1 MKAAITRRKDW
12 TAMMRN
18 ITQLKLYIMVHPV
31 PSKLNPIP
39 HWAEENES
47 RAAAESEA
55 PSTRSSKTSSQSS
68 SKASSSYSS
77 TASASSS
84 KESKAM
90 LVHSSRAP
98 KLDSSPRSTSGR
110 VKRVVSH
117 KSYGLTMS
125 NPIGS

>member
-1 MKAAITRRKDW
+1 MKAEMTRRRDW

-31 PSKLNPIP
+31 PSKVNPIP
-39 HWAEENES
+39 HWFEEKES
-47 RAAAESEA
+47 RASTVSEA

-77 TASASSS
+77 TASARSS

-90 LVHSSRAP
+90 LVHSSRVP
-98 KLDSSPRSTSGR
+98 KLDLSPRST
-110 VKRVVSH
+110 
-117 KSYGLTMS
+117 
-125 NPIGS
+125 IG